1 MDAFRQALRDA
12 KATATHLS
20 NEIVPKLNKPTEF
33 ADAVTEAETAL
44 DAIRSAIG
52 TLPDEIGSN
61 SQSKDAK
68 NAVIRSANAMTSSL
82 QSGVGSSVPDQDLTF
97 RDKASEIKNGL
108 TKLEE
113 AAERE
118 ADWRNLERQ
127 AATQRARDEAMRTF
141 VAAADAFG
149 EACRRKRS
157 AV

>member
-113 AAERE
+113 AAE
-118 ADWRNLERQ
+118 
-127 AATQRARDEAMRTF
+127 TAMAPEGGRRR
-141 VAAADAFG
+141 
-149 EACRRKRS
+149 RRKTRKGRKGKKR
-157 AV
+157 ATRRR